1 MDRLSHKFETARAA
15 LPAPV
20 IDESTHSPI
29 GLIAFGS
36 THAAV
41 VEARQ
46 ALTAANRSVDYLRVR
61 ALPLS
66 GQVVEFVSRHER
78 VYVVEQNRDGQIYD
92 LIRLALPPEL
102 VERLRSIRHYDGQPI
117 PADSIIEPLLESE
130 AVPV

>member
-1 MDRLSHKFETARAA
+1 MDRLARKLETARHT

-20 IDESTHSPI
+20 IDESTSSPV

-41 VEARQ
+41 IEARE
-46 ALTAANRSVDYLRVR
+46 ALAAANKPIDYLRLR

-66 GQVVEFVSRHER
+66 DEVAAFVSRHER
-78 VYVVEQNRDGQIYD
+78 VYVVEQNRDGQVYD
-92 LIRLALPPEL
+92 LVRLALPPDL
-102 VERLRSIRHYDGQPI
+102 VARVQSIRHYNGQPI
-117 PADSIIEPLLESE
+117 PAAAITEPLLQME